1 MHRFSALFL
10 LFFLPTIGFGQ
21 NAQTAPVNAFLTA
34 TIVALGLVTLA
45 LVALAPDGSAT
56 PASRSERELDF
67 SDFDSIDIHNGVR
80 MLVTKGPAFRVT
92 VRGTPAG
99 INRLAVQR
107 TGRTLRAY
115 HRFRFW
121 FRFREVMLLVTLPEL
136 REVEASGA
144 CLVQIS
150 GFENG
155 RALDLEATGATVIKF
170 SGQVERLRV
179 EVVGA
184 SRVNLRGQCEH
195 LDAKVVGASSFD
207 SFELE
212 ARTAHVECVG
222 ASNAHVLVR
231 DELSAEAV
239 GASNIRYQGNP
250 RLYANSVGASNIS
263 HT

>member
-1 MHRFSALFL
+1 MHRFSASLL
-10 LFFLPTIGFGQ
+10 LFFLPVFSFGQ
-21 NAQTAPVNAFLTA
+21 NDQTAPVNAFLTA
-34 TIVALGLVTLA
+34 TIVALGLATLA
-45 LVALAPDGSAT
+45 LVALAPDGTAT
-56 PASRSERELDF
+56 PASQKEQELDF
-67 SDFDSIDIHNGVR
+67 SNFDTIDIHNGVR
-80 MLVTKGPAFRVT
+80 MLVTQGPAFRVA

-99 INRLAVQR
+99 INRLAVQQ
-107 TGRTLRAY
+107 TGDTLRAY
-115 HRFRFW
+115 HRFGFW

-155 RALDLEATGATVIKF
+155 RALDLDATGATVIKF

-179 EVVGA
+179 EAVGA
-184 SRVNLRGQCEH
+184 SRVNLQGYCEH

-207 SFELE
+207 AFELK

-222 ASNAHVLVR
+222 ASNAHVFVTEALN
-231 DELSAEAV
+231 AEAV

-250 RLYANSVGASNIS
+250 RLRADSVGGSSIT
-263 HT
+263 HV